1 MICASSRPTRML
13 PTSSLPVFP
22 VFGAMGMGALL
33 GVLAA
38 AALGALFVG
47 LVRHR
52 REHLQATTI
61 ATTESGAEVEAPT
74 KASGSR
80 LSA

>member
-38 AALGALFVG
+38 AAMGALLVG

-52 REHLQATTI
+52 REYQPATI

-74 KASGSR
+74 KASGTR

>member
-1 MICASSRPTRML
+1 
-13 PTSSLPVFP
+13 
-22 VFGAMGMGALL
+22 MGMGALL

-52 REHLQATTI
+52 REHLQATAI
-61 ATTESGAEVEAPT
+61 ATNESGAEVEAPT

>member
-13 PTSSLPVFP
+13 PTSSLPMFP
-22 VFGAMGMGALL
+22 TFGPLGMGALL

-38 AALGALFVG
+38 GALGALLLG
-47 LVRHR
+47 LLRHR
-52 REHLQATTI
+52 REHKHATTI
-61 ATTESGAEVEAPT
+61 SMPEGGAEVAPT